1 MPFAAQVGMVITVGS
16 ICALAV
22 IVVLLRVWLEL
33 EQLRERNTELVA
45 QIGWLRQVRREQD
58 KCLAELHSALR
69 AERNGVEQLRRQVQQ
84 LRLLVDV
91 QEAYE
96 GRGQ

>member
-1 MPFAAQVGMVITVGS
+1 MPFAAHVGMAIAIGS
-16 ICALAV
+16 ILALAV

-33 EQLRERNTELVA
+33 EQLRERNAELVA
-45 QIGWLRQVRREQD
+45 QIGWLRHVRREQD

-91 QEAYE
+91 QDAY
-96 GRGQ
+96 